1 MLPPLAK
8 DERPPDHARPFAHRL
23 PAKLPQGAE
32 GEVVQREFGIQPL
45 VNSHY
50 CAR

>member
-8 DERPPDHARPFAHRL
+8 DERPPDHARPFAL
-23 PAKLPQGAE
+23 PSGELPQGAE